1 MIRRPPIIT
10 LTDTLFPYTTL
21 FRSSSPLRGGGPCE
35 AWWRGTRGV
44 SCPIYVARLRPCPS
58 PTLRVVPL
66 PVPGRLKGRHPQ
78 NRQARPRGHT
88 PPPLFLGTPLH
99 RPPNRPDPPLP
110 PPLAPPPPPTPPAHP
125 AQPRAP

>member
-58 PTLRVVPL
+58 TTLRVVPL
-66 PVPGRLKGRHPQ
+66 PVPGGIKGRHPK
-78 NRQARPRGHT
+78 NKKARPRG
-88 PPPLFLGTPLH
+88 P
-99 RPPNRPDPPLP
+99 
-110 PPLAPPPPPTPPAHP
+110 APPPSFLRNPPHRETSPTETALPAP
-125 AQPRAP
+125 SDA